1 MDKTFYYNDPV
12 NFTCGKVF
20 AVMWQMGE
28 LERNFM
34 IMQTSSGTGE
44 NIIGDRCMLD
54 DRGGWGSFNNWEGV

>member
-1 MDKTFYYNDPV
+1 MNKTFCYNDLV

-34 IMQTSSGTGE
+34 IMHTSSGAGE
-44 NIIGDRCMLD
+44 NIIGDWNQKD
-54 DRGGWGSFNNWEGV
+54 SFKRLFLA